1 MKKKVG
7 RVSDMADKRK
17 NRDFEGNGKR
27 KSQMVKSEK
36 TWVRKNRDFEGN
48 GKRKS
53 QMVKSEKTWVPGKS
67 GKSCEKGTGRQS
79 GKPEGTWAPGK
90 SEKGAGRQSAK
101 PEIGT
106 VRKNSLCPVS
116 RRCGGCQYLD
126 IPYEE
131 QLKKKQAQMQALLGR
146 FCKVYPIKG
155 MDQMRRLPVS
165 GYSL

>member
-36 TWVRKNRDFEGN
+36 TWV
-48 GKRKS
+48 S
-53 QMVKSEKTWVPGKS
+53 GKS
-67 GKSCEKGTGRQS
+67 GKSCEKGTGKQS

-116 RRCGGCQYLD
+116 RRCGGCQY
-126 IPYEE
+126 
-131 QLKKKQAQMQALLGR
+131 
-146 FCKVYPIKG
+146 
-155 MDQMRRLPVS
+155 PVS
-165 GYSL
+165 YTHLFRKPWRFSFTEEFRRMQHQWNSRREKVLCH